1 LAARRD
7 NMADCLKGPHLKAEP
22 APDTIALIEA
32 KRTERAQEEVER
44 AARAAKLKAR
54 IARMKE
60 RGTDDQSRARI
71 STGRNGGASQKH
83 ACPAGKRERKVH
95 DDISVAA
102 EPIVPTVERWHRGPL
117 PRVVRCSSAMHSS
130 RVPATAFSTVSF
142 LIGSSFGNPRGPRT

>member
-1 LAARRD
+1 MAARRD

-71 STGRNGGASQKH
+71 STRTKWWGKSKTRLPGWK
-83 ACPAGKRERKVH
+83 AGKEG
-95 DDISVAA
+95 A
-102 EPIVPTVERWHRGPL
+102 
-117 PRVVRCSSAMHSS
+117 
-130 RVPATAFSTVSF
+130 
-142 LIGSSFGNPRGPRT
+142 